1 MKMVTARKSEQGS
14 ARLKFL
20 VVMLILGAIAY
31 ASYLYIPVA
40 YNAYLFK
47 DLMQQKVNAAI
58 ALGHQPSWVKDQLV
72 KSAPEYQVPPD
83 AEITPVLLNKRMEV
97 RAYFIRP
104 IEFPGYTYEYTFDH
118 TAKSTDFAFK

>member
-1 MKMVTARKSEQGS
+1 MATVRKSEQGS
-14 ARLKFL
+14 ARLKFV

-58 ALGHQPSWVKDQLV
+58 ALGHQPAWVKDQLV
-72 KSAPEYQVPPD
+72 KSAPEYQVPSD
-83 AEITPVLLNKRMEV
+83 VEITPVLLNKRMEV

>member
-1 MKMVTARKSEQGS
+1 MVTARKSEQGS
-14 ARLKFL
+14 ARLKFV
-20 VVMLILGAIAY
+20 VVMLILGSIGY

-58 ALGHQPSWVKDQLV
+58 ALGHQPGWVKDQLV

-83 AEITPVLLNKRMEV
+83 AEITSVLLNKRMEV

>member
-1 MKMVTARKSEQGS
+1 MLNARTSERGS

-20 VVMLILGAIAY
+20 VVMMILGAIGY

-47 DLMQQKVNAAI
+47 DLMQQKVNAAA
-58 ALGHQPSWVKDQLV
+58 ALGYKPAWVKEQLV
-72 KSAPEYQVPPD
+72 KSAAEYNVP
-83 AEITPVLLNKRMEV
+83 ANVEITPVLQDQRLEV
-97 RAYFIRP
+97 RAQFSRP

-118 TAKSTDFAFK
+118 TAKSTDFVFK